1 MKALPLQL
9 TNGEYR
15 VDSRVL
21 AKRLQ
26 NHHKN
31 VMELID
37 RYASRFARFGLLPF
51 QTEAVKKAGARGAK
65 HEKFALLNEDQSY
78 FLLTLARNS
87 DHVVDLKANLVHTFK
102 KARQGGVDL
111 SSEYLPGYHD
121 LHETVD
127 ALAQNASKPK
137 WVHANFNKLVNKTVG
152 ITSGQRSKLEPPVK
166 SLTVVVQTLARQALE
181 GANDHK
187 DGYSRAKQV
196 LEQLGRA
203 LTFKPT

>member
-31 VMELID
+31 VVELID
-37 RYASRFARFGLLPF
+37 RYLKKFLRFGVVPF
-51 QTEAVKKAGARGAK
+51 QTEKPHGRKGGRPERYAM
-65 HEKFALLNEDQSY
+65 LNEDQCY

-102 KARQGGVDL
+102 KARQGGLDL
-111 SSEYLPGYHD
+111 TSEYLPGYHD
-121 LHETVD
+121 LHDKVD

-166 SLTVVVQTLARQALE
+166 SLTVVVQTLARQSLE
-181 GANDHK
+181 EANDHK

>member
-1 MKALPLQL
+1 MYSISSP
-9 TNGEYR
+9 
-15 VDSRVL
+15 SR
-21 AKRLQ
+21 
-26 NHHKN
+26 N
-31 VMELID
+31 
-37 RYASRFARFGLLPF
+37 
-51 QTEAVKKAGARGAK
+51 T
-65 HEKFALLNEDQSY
+65 
-78 FLLTLARNS
+78 
-87 DHVVDLKANLVHTFK
+87 DHVVNLKANLVQSFK

-111 SSEYLPGYHD
+111 TAEYLPGYHD
-121 LHETVD
+121 LHDKVD